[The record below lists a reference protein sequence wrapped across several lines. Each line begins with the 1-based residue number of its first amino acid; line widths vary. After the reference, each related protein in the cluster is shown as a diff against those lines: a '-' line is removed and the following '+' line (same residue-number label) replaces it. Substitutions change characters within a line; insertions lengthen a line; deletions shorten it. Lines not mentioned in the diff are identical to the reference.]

1 MGSAILQGF
10 RIDALEVFPMRGLIV
25 KPGGAAEHI
34 EPKVMDVLVCLAQR
48 ANILVT
54 REELLEEVWPGRV
67 AADSQLTRAISE
79 LRRTLQADQSLP
91 SLIET
96 VPKRGYRLVGNI
108 ELRPD
113 DGKHDTEAPAIGG
126 SSNHRVGVFVLAA
139 AVVIALI
146 VFGWGTLMNGDDG
159 SRIPR
164 SDTASRSMGDLS
176 TSNALA
182 FQHYME
188 GVRHQQV
195 KTNRALRLAEL
206 AFREALARDPGF
218 FEAKLELGYTYWELQ
233 RVGEMSQADATEL
246 LQPILDELRREAP
259 DNGLVLALDTF
270 VRYRELAD
278 FETREAELIAAIAQ
292 TPDEPRLYR
301 NLARLLTANDRETD
315 ALEWLDRGLRIAPNT
330 WELHASRG
338 RLLLRMGQNELAD
351 ASIKKAL
358 LLNPD
363 DPTLLGNAASIAL
376 QRGGYSEWYS
386 TWLRAM
392 EVAPHDDEIPAY
404 IALQLYTFG
413 LNDEADEFLQRAYDV
428 QPRKSWSQVPL
439 LYRYLAT
446 GNAEGAH
453 ELSKAMLIERQED
466 RWGANDIAL
475 TVFVSTAIELGKTE
489 SALQILEQL
498 NPAESNL
505 EFDSQLPVDMRY
517 RQSAFLLRPSLTDGE
532 RLSNDIPYDPDS
544 TDLDIAFAIA
554 LGEND
559 SAVTMT
565 LEALSPGLASVG
577 YIFPYK
583 RFRHLEILRPV
594 TSDRR
599 VSSRLD
605 EIDRDAVRAA
615 DEIRA
620 FISQ

>member
-164 SDTASRSMGDLS
+164 SDTASRSMGDVS

-182 FQHYME
+182 FRHYME

-453 ELSKAMLIERQED
+453 ELSKAIERQED

-532 RLSNDIPYDPDS
+532 RLSNDIY
-544 TDLDIAFAIA
+544 T
-554 LGEND
+554 
-559 SAVTMT
+559 
-565 LEALSPGLASVG
+565 
-577 YIFPYK
+577 FPYK

>member
-1 MGSAILQGF
+1 
-10 RIDALEVFPMRGLIV
+10 MRGLIV

-34 EPKVMDVLVCLAQR
+34 EPKVMDVLVCLALR

-54 REELLEEVWPGRV
+54 REELLEDVWPGRV

-79 LRRTLQADQSLP
+79 LRRKLQNDRSLP

-96 VPKRGYRLVGNI
+96 VPKRGYRLVGTI

-113 DGKHDTEAPAIGG
+113 DGMLDTEAPAIDDP
-126 SSNHRVGVFVLAA
+126 SNHRVGVFVLAA

-164 SDTASRSMGDLS
+164 SDTASRSMGDVS

-182 FQHYME
+182 FRHYME

-246 LQPILDELRREAP
+246 LQPILDQLRHEAP

-270 VRYRELAD
+270 VRYRELTD
-278 FETREAELIAAIAQ
+278 FEAREANLIAAIAQ

-301 NLARLLTANDRETD
+301 NLARLLAANEREKD
-315 ALEWLDRGLRIAPNT
+315 ALEWLDRGLKIAPNN
-330 WELHASRG
+330 WDLHAGRG
-338 RLLLRMGQNELAD
+338 RLLLRAGQNELAD

-358 LLNPD
+358 LLNPE

-376 QRGGYSEWYS
+376 QRGDYSEWYS

-439 LYRYLAT
+439 LYRHLVT
-446 GNAEGAH
+446 GDSEGAY
-453 ELSKAMLIERQED
+453 ELSKAMLIERQEN

-489 SALQILEQL
+489 GALQILEQL
-498 NPAESNL
+498 S
-505 EFDSQLPVDMRY
+505 PVDSKLDSEPQMPVDVRY
-517 RQSAFLLRPSLTDGE
+517 RQSAFLLRQSIITGE
-532 RLSNDIPYDPDS
+532 RLSTDIRHEADR
-544 TDLDIAFAIA
+544 TDLDIAFAVA

-559 SAVTMT
+559 SAVRMT
-565 LEALSPGLASVG
+565 LDALSPGLALVG
-577 YIFPYK
+577 YTFPYK

-594 TSDRR
+594 TSDPR
-599 VSSRLD
+599 VSSRID
-605 EIDRDAVRAA
+605 EIDVNATRAA

-620 FISQ
+620 FMSQ